1 MWIKLAKNKDEIGDT
16 KLIKKLAETAIRSL
30 LFKQGHY
37 NPSEHDVN
45 WRVQRVLEEIREE
58 YGNLE
63 DVRTKGTICL
73 KPYVEKIA
81 YKIFKNRKKD

>member
-45 WRVQRVLEEIREE
+45 WRVKRVLEEIKEE

-63 DVRTKGTICL
+63 DGRAKGTIYL